1 MTRDASPRT
10 DEPTDLRERYV
21 DAAMRTVPEAQRA
34 DLADELRA
42 SIADQVDARVEAGE
56 PPHEAE
62 RAVLTE
68 LGDPDRLAAGYTD
81 RPLHL
86 IGPRYFLDWWRLLKL
101 LLWIVVP
108 CAAVGV
114 AIAQGIEGAPFGSVV
129 GTVVTTSLAVAVNLG
144 FWTTAVFAVVERT
157 VGDGAADLNP
167 WTVDRL
173 PERRPD
179 GAGLGEM
186 VASVVMLAVAAGAVL
201 WDHAV
206 GFTMPETGERVS
218 FLDPALWPGWIGY
231 LLLVIALDALLAVA
245 VYARHRWTYGLAIA
259 NAVLNVAFAV
269 PALWLLTEGRLVN
282 DAAFPELL
290 GPDGAEAAG
299 VIAVL
304 VACAIVAFSVW
315 SVVDGFRKAH
325 RAR

>member
-1 MTRDASPRT
+1 MTSSPST
-10 DEPTDLRERYV
+10 SDVPTSLRERYV
-21 DAAMRTVPEAQRA
+21 AAAVRTVPEAQRT

-56 PPHEAE
+56 APEQAE

-86 IGPRYFLDWWRLLKL
+86 IGPLYFLDWWRLLKL

-114 AIAQGIEGAPFGSVV
+114 AIAEGISGASFGSIV

-157 VGDGAADLNP
+157 VGDAGAGLNP
-167 WTVDRL
+167 WDVDRL
-173 PERRPD
+173 PEPRPS

-186 VASVVMLAVAAGAVL
+186 VASLVFLGIAAGAVL

-206 GFTMPETGERVS
+206 GFTMPDTGERVS

-231 LLLVIALDALLAVA
+231 LLVVIALDALLAVA
-245 VYARHRWTYGLAIA
+245 VYARHRWTFGLAVA
-259 NAVLNVAFAV
+259 NALLNLAFAV
-269 PALWLLTEGRLVN
+269 PAIWLLTEGRLVN

-290 GPDGAEAAG
+290 GPDGAEAAAVLG
-299 VIAVL
+299 VIVGF
-304 VACAIVAFSVW
+304 AIAGFSAW
-315 SVVDGFRKAH
+315 SAVDGFLKAR